1 MGNKSWLML
10 LCSAFMSM
18 EIGSQEIP
26 FVYEVENTEPDVS
39 PILPGFNE
47 LPAVKPLPDPFLWSD
62 GSGYCTDFKDWSRRR
77 AEIGREI
84 EHYEIGEKP
93 TVDRR
98 CIRAEMADDT
108 LFVHVTVGGR
118 TLRLSAGITY
128 PEGEGPFPALQFLHK
143 PCQDIQQILFLKTH
157 PAGPPPCGREV
168 HAALEVRNT
177 DRRPLVDRLHEQE
190 FQQDALAAPCGAAQQ
205 DMGDMGQI
213 DRHRPQ
219 QALSQHQYKTLRG
232 QVFVLPREDVRQSG
246 PCRGGIE
253 QDAALALAVPHFC
266 NIQIQGGLYIRPLV
280 LPLVQR
286 DPPVVKLPN
295 GDIGIIPVPPL
306 AEQGGGHPRMID
318 KANAL

>member
-1 MGNKSWLML
+1 ML

-128 PEGEGPFPALQFLHK
+128 PEGEGPFPAIIGIGRGSGSLPPEIFSERG
-143 PCQDIQQILFLKTH
+143 IAQIAFDFTQVMSHTQKRGQEPINRLYPEHTDMGAYAAWPWGISRLIDGLEIVGAESRIDLRHLAVSGCSFAGKMALF
-157 PAGPPPCGREV
+157 AGAFDERI
-168 HAALEVRNT
+168 ALT
-177 DRRPLVDRLHEQE
+177 IAQE
-190 FQQDALAAPCGAAQQ
+190 PGGGGAAAW
-205 DMGDMGQI
+205 
-213 DRHRPQ
+213 RV
-219 QALSQHQYKTLRG
+219 SETLGNVETLGRT
-232 QVFVLPREDVRQSG
+232 SH
-246 PCRGGIE
+246 
-253 QDAALALAVPHFC
+253 A
-266 NIQIQGGLYIRPLV
+266 
-280 LPLVQR
+280 
-286 DPPVVKLPN
+286 
-295 GDIGIIPVPPL
+295 
-306 AEQGGGHPRMID
+306 
-318 KANAL
+318 